1 MGIIAITRGYY
12 SSGKEIAEKV
22 AQKLGYDCISR
33 EIILEASKE
42 FNIPELS
49 LIHAFEDPPSIL
61 DRFTGGKKK
70 YIAHNRATLLKHL
83 LKDNAVYH
91 GFGGHFFVEGVSHL
105 LRVLI
110 TAKLEYRIPI
120 VMKRDNV
127 SRKEASRSLRKI
139 DDQRRKWGQIL
150 YGIDSWDHGHYDL
163 VLRIDK
169 VTARDA
175 VDTICR
181 IARLKQFQT
190 SPESK
195 REMEDLALTI
205 KVKNFLMDVKPR
217 VDVYIKKKLV
227 YLVTEAQLSEE
238 SEMVNKMGEIMKMLP
253 ELKGIKVVKELRRK
267 SRTLQ

>member
-12 SSGKEIAEKV
+12 SSGNEIAEKV
-22 AQKLGYDCISR
+22 AQKLGYGCISR

-70 YIAHNRATLLKHL
+70 YIGFTRSTLLKHL
-83 LKDNAVYH
+83 LKDNVVYH
-91 GFGGHFFVEGVSHL
+91 GFAGHFFVDGVSHL
-105 LRVLI
+105 LKVLI
-110 TAKLEYRIPI
+110 TANLEYRIPI
-120 VMKRDNV
+120 VMERDNV
-127 SRKEASRSLRKI
+127 SRKEASRFSKKI
-139 DDQRRKWGQIL
+139 DDQRRKWGQKL
-150 YGIDSWDHGHYDL
+150 YGIDSWDPSLYDL

-169 VTARDA
+169 VMVWDA

-205 KVKNFLMDVKPR
+205 KVKNFLMDLKPK
-217 VDVYIKKKLV
+217 VDVYIKRKLA
-227 YLVTEAQLSEE
+227 YLVTDAQLSQE
-238 SEMVNKMGEIMKMLP
+238 SEVVNKMGEIMKMLP

-267 SRTLQ
+267 SRAPQ

>member
-12 SSGKEIAEKV
+12 SSGNEIAERV
-22 AQKLGYDCISR
+22 AQQLEYSCISR

-61 DRFTGGKKK
+61 DRLTGGKKK
-70 YIAHNRATLLKHL
+70 YIAHTRTTLLKHL
-83 LKDNAVYH
+83 LKDNVVYH

-105 LRVLI
+105 LKVLI

-127 SRKEASRSLRKI
+127 SRKEASRSLQKI
-139 DDQRRKWGQIL
+139 DDQRRKWGQKL
-150 YGIDSWDHGHYDL
+150 YGIEPWDPSLYDL

-169 VTARDA
+169 VTVGDA
-175 VDTICR
+175 VDTICH

-205 KVKNFLMDVKPR
+205 KIRNFLMDVKPK
-217 VDVYIKKKLV
+217 VDVYIKRKLV

-253 ELKGIKVVKELRRK
+253 DLKGIKVVKELRRK
-267 SRTLQ
+267 SRAPQ

>member
-12 SSGKEIAEKV
+12 SSGNEIAEKV
-22 AQKLGYDCISR
+22 AQQLEYSCISR

-61 DRFTGGKKK
+61 DRLTGGKKK
-70 YIAHNRATLLKHL
+70 YIAHTRTTLLKHL
-83 LKDNAVYH
+83 LKDNVVYH

-105 LRVLI
+105 LKVLI

-127 SRKEASRSLRKI
+127 SRKEASRSLQKI
-139 DDQRRKWGQIL
+139 DDQRRKWGQKL
-150 YGIDSWDHGHYDL
+150 YGIEPWDPSLYDL

-169 VTARDA
+169 VTVWDA

-205 KVKNFLMDVKPR
+205 KIRNFLMDVKPK
-217 VDVYIKKKLV
+217 VDVYIKRKLV

-253 ELKGIKVVKELRRK
+253 DLKGIKVVKELRRK
-267 SRTLQ
+267 SRAPQ

>member
-12 SSGKEIAEKV
+12 SSGNEIAEKV
-22 AQKLGYDCISR
+22 AQQLEYGCISR

-61 DRFTGGKKK
+61 DRLTGGKKK
-70 YIAHNRATLLKHL
+70 YIAHTRATLLKHL
-83 LKDNAVYH
+83 LKDNVVYH

-105 LRVLI
+105 LKVLI

-127 SRKEASRSLRKI
+127 SRKEASRSLKKI
-139 DDQRRKWGQIL
+139 DDQRRKWGQKL
-150 YGIDSWDHGHYDL
+150 YGIELWDPSLYDL

-169 VTARDA
+169 VTVWDA
-175 VDTICR
+175 ADTICR

-205 KVKNFLMDVKPR
+205 KIKNFLMDVKPR
-217 VDVYIKKKLV
+217 VDVYVKRKLV

-238 SEMVNKMGEIMKMLP
+238 SEMVNKMGEIMKMIP
-253 ELKGIKVVKELRRK
+253 NLKGIKVVKELRRK
-267 SRTLQ
+267 SRAPQ